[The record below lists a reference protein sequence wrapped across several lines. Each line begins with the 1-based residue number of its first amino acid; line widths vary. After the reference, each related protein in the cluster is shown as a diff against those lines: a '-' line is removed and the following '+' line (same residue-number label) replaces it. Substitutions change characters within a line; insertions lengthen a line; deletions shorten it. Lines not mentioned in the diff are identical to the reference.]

1 MDAPLEPRVKTADAA
16 DTGDPMTPNAS
27 ATGRLLAA
35 LEPLLDQALDLAPAE
50 RAAWLADVRARTP
63 DLAREVEALLAE
75 EGELDARGFLAES
88 LTADLPSPLPSLAGR
103 RLGAYTLERP
113 LGQGGMGT
121 VWLARR
127 SDGRYE
133 GTVAVKLLNLALV
146 DPSGG
151 ERFRRE
157 GTALASL
164 AHPNIARLG
173 DAGVTDDG
181 QPFLV
186 LEYVEGT
193 QIDTYCDDARLSP
206 EQRIALFLQVLGAV
220 AHAHANLIVHRDLKP
235 SNILVTRDGVVKLL
249 DFGIAKLMSPDAAM
263 DAPRTLTGVGWMTP
277 EYAAPEQVRGEPI
290 TTATDVYAA
299 GVLLYVLLAGRHPTG
314 EGRHS
319 AAEHLRAIVDTEPPR
334 LSTAAT
340 GAAER
345 GTSLDRMRRLYAGDL
360 DNIVAKAP
368 KKRPEERY
376 GSIGAF
382 ADDLRHYLNHE
393 PVRARP
399 DSLRYRAGKFVR
411 RNRIGVA
418 VGAVGVL
425 ALVAAAA
432 RERQLRGLAE
442 GEARKAVAVE
452 QFLLNVFGAADPFAP
467 PDAHAG
473 DMTARAL
480 LDRGARRIDT
490 ALAAQP
496 EVRAELRDALGRVY
510 GNLGL
515 YDSAAA
521 QLRRSLAERRALYG
535 ARHREVAQA
544 MDQLGVVVTRQDR
557 FDEADTLLRGALEQ
571 RRRLYGSRNDTTA
584 ESIEHLANLF
594 RARSDLSTAEPLYR
608 EALAIRRALHGADDA
623 SVATTQIY
631 LAELLVAKGVYDS
644 AAALF
649 RGALAIRVRR
659 LGEVHPLTGE
669 VMQGL
674 AGAEEHLGHYDVAE
688 NAYRRALAAQR
699 KTLGDLHPNTS
710 GILNSLG
717 QMLFKM
723 GRSDEAESLLRESLA
738 LNRRLFGENHE
749 AVSTNLGNLALIVR
763 ERGDLAEAEGLLRQA
778 LATDRAVY
786 GREHTNVAYDLN
798 ELAAVLR
805 LEGRSDLAVPILRE
819 ALAQN
824 RHLAGEK
831 FRGTIAVEV
840 QLARALRETGHF
852 GEAEQLL
859 RDALSK
865 LDPKNEDSQLLVIPA
880 QATLGRALTSMGRAA
895 EGLPLLESAAA
906 MSRARVGPEH
916 WRTAEAQL
924 GLGECLMALR
934 NYARADTLLRS
945 AQATL
950 AKQRRQQPQT
960 AAQADSALARLRRL
974 APVARPAR
982 P

>member
-1 MDAPLEPRVKTADAA
+1 VTDD
-16 DTGDPMTPNAS
+16 AS
-27 ATGRLLAA
+27 AAARLLAA

-63 DLAREVEALLAE
+63 DLAREVEALLAAE
-75 EGELDARGFLAES
+75 EELDARGFLSDPA
-88 LTADLPSPLPSLAGR
+88 TADLPRPVPSLAGR

-121 VWLARR
+121 VWFARR

-133 GTVAVKLLNLALV
+133 GTAAIKLLNLALL
-146 DPSGG
+146 DPVGS

-186 LEYVEGT
+186 LEYVEGRP
-193 QIDTYCDDARLSP
+193 IDRYCDDERLSP
-206 EQRIALFLQVLGAV
+206 ERRIALFLQVLGAV
-220 AHAHANLIVHRDLKP
+220 AHAHTNLIVHRDLKP
-235 SNILVTRDGVVKLL
+235 SNILVTSDGVVKLL
-249 DFGIAKLMSPDAAM
+249 DFGIAKLLVDGAAAGA
-263 DAPRTLTGVGWMTP
+263 DTLTDVGGGALTP
-277 EYAAPEQVRGEPI
+277 EYAAPEQISGGRV
-290 TTATDVYAA
+290 TTATDVYAL

-314 EGRHS
+314 EGSRS
-319 AAEHLRAIVDTEPPR
+319 AAEHFKAIMDTEPPR

-340 GAAER
+340 GAAVR
-345 GTSLDRMRRLYAGDL
+345 ATSLDQLRRLYAGDV
-360 DNIVAKAP
+360 DNIVAKAL

-376 GSIGAF
+376 ASVGAF
-382 ADDLRHYLNHE
+382 ADDLRRYLKHE

-418 VGAVGVL
+418 VGTVGAL
-425 ALVAAAA
+425 ALVVAAA
-432 RERQLRGLAE
+432 RERQLRGRAE

-452 QFLLNVFGAADPFAP
+452 QFLLGVFGAADPFAP

-473 DMTARAL
+473 DVTARAL

-490 ALAAQP
+490 SLSAQP
-496 EVRAELRDALGRVY
+496 EVRADLRDALGRVY
-510 GNLGL
+510 DNLGL

-521 QLRRSLAERRALYG
+521 QLRRSLAERRALHG
-535 ARHREVAQA
+535 TRHPDVAQA
-544 MDQLGVVVTRQDR
+544 MDRLGVVVTRQDR

-571 RRRLYGSRNDTTA
+571 RRRLYGNRNDTTA
-584 ESIEHLANLF
+584 ESIEHLADLL
-594 RARSDLSTAEPLYR
+594 RARSDLAAAEPLYR
-608 EALAIRRALHGADDA
+608 EALEIRRALHGDDDA
-623 SVATTQIY
+623 SVATTQID
-631 LAELLVAKGVYDS
+631 LAELLVAKGTYDA

-659 LGEVHPLTGE
+659 LGEDHPLTGQA
-669 VMQGL
+669 MQSL

-688 NAYRRALAAQR
+688 RVYRRALATQR
-699 KTLGDLHPNTS
+699 KTLGDVHPNTS
-710 GILNSLG
+710 GILNSIG

-723 GRSDEAESLLRESLA
+723 GRSDEGESLLRESLA
-738 LNRRLFGENHE
+738 LNRKIFGENHE

-763 ERGDLAEAEGLLRQA
+763 ERGDLAEAERLLRQA
-778 LATDRAVY
+778 LLIDRAVY

-798 ELAAVLR
+798 ELAVVLR

-840 QLARALRETGHF
+840 QLARALRETGKF
-852 GEAEQLL
+852 AEAEQLL
-859 RDALSK
+859 RDALTK
-865 LDPKNEDSQLLVIPA
+865 LDAKNADSQLLVIPA
-880 QATLGRALTSMGRAA
+880 QTTLGRTLTEMGRAA
-895 EGLPLLESAAA
+895 QALPLLEAAEA
-906 MSRARVGPEH
+906 MSRARVGADH

-924 GLGECLMALR
+924 GLGECLTAMR
-934 NYARADTLLRS
+934 QYARADTLLRA

-960 AAQADSALARLRRL
+960 AAQADSALARLRR
-974 APVARPAR
+974 VALR
-982 P
+982 